1 MLFGRAARPV
11 VDVRHDDEYVEMELR
26 PWEAVL
32 ATPGT

>member
-11 VDVRHDDEYVEMELR
+11 VDVRHDDEYVE
-26 PWEAVL
+26 WEAVL